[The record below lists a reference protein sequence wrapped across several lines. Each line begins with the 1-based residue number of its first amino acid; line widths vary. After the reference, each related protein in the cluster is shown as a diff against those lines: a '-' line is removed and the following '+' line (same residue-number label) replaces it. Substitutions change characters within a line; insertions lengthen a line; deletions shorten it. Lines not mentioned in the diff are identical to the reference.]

1 MFISPLSVA
10 QISSD
15 LRWVECE
22 GSFKY
27 EESNEMRNFSR
38 HSRQIPYP
46 HPCTFAG
53 LMEVYETNYIHIR
66 NLLGDVR
73 SGTDVYR
80 IEFDAAPAVWVRVFE
95 RTKYTAT
102 LNMRYAQMEGMCAE
116 EIPDIDVKIY
126 FDALQAEVNALSRSG
141 SSRSGDRVC
150 PQVDPLLAN
159 LDKRWKANRFL
170 YKWLAYCVRK
180 KTRIV
185 CVRQLRD

>member
-1 MFISPLSVA
+1 
-10 QISSD
+10 
-15 LRWVECE
+15 
-22 GSFKY
+22 
-27 EESNEMRNFSR
+27 MRNFSR

-46 HPCTFAG
+46 YPCTFAG
-53 LMEVYETNYIHIR
+53 LMEVYETNFIHIR

-80 IEFDAAPAVWVRVFE
+80 IEFDAAPAVWVRILE

-126 FDALQAEVNALSRSG
+126 FDALQAEVNALSKSGSSKSG
-141 SSRSGDRVC
+141 SSRSGDRVY

-170 YKWLAYCVRK
+170 YKWLAYCVSK